1 MSRVSEYAALI
12 ACLWVAPAQSQ
23 QADDQAPFAQRMR
36 AAILRLDADGDQV
49 IERSEV
55 PAAGLPDFDRLL
67 KAGDASKDGK
77 LQMDEVK
84 GLLEKLKDLGA
95 TPAERFKTFD
105 LDGDGKLVRDEF
117 PGTADSFDKLDAD
130 KSGSLNAT
138 EMAAAQAKPAPANL
152 GSMPPRLKAM
162 DKDADGKISRA
173 EFTGQAMAFSRMDE
187 NKDGFLTIDEMPTAP
202 PIPVAVQPTRR
213 IMAMDKDA
221 DGKVSRAEFTGRAA
235 VFDRLDA
242 NKDGFLEKSEI
253 PNPDE
258 PAKPKT

>member
-36 AAILRLDADGDQV
+36 AAILRL
-49 IERSEV
+49 
-55 PAAGLPDFDRLL
+55 
-67 KAGDASKDGK
+67 
-77 LQMDEVK
+77 
-84 GLLEKLKDLGA
+84 
-95 TPAERFKTFD
+95 
-105 LDGDGKLVRDEF
+105 
-117 PGTADSFDKLDAD
+117 
-130 KSGSLNAT
+130 
-138 EMAAAQAKPAPANL
+138 
-152 GSMPPRLKAM
+152 
-162 DKDADGKISRA
+162 DADGKISRA